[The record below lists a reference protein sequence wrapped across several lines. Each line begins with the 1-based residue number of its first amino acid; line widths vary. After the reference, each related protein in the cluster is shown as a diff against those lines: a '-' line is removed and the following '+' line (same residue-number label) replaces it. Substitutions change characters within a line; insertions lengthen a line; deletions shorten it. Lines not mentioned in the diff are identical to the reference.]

1 MKCANKKANNKKANN
16 KKEDMMNII
25 DKSAEE
31 LHLKIDMQ
39 CHLMTTILEQKLGEG
54 NLKEF
59 VLPSY
64 YYYKD
69 SRLKEAVKETIDV
82 LEQTRKAFKS
92 KRLEVLRK
100 KLMHVLI
107 ESK

>member
-1 MKCANKKANNKKANN
+1 MKYANNKKANN
-16 KKEDMMNII
+16 KKEVMINII

-39 CHLMTTILEQKLGEG
+39 CHLMTTILEQKLGDG

-64 YYYKD
+64 YYKEA
-69 SRLKEAVKETIDV
+69 RLKEAVKETIDV

>member
-1 MKCANKKANNKKANN
+1 MKCANKKDPT
-16 KKEDMMNII
+16 KEDMINII

-39 CHLMTTILEQKLGEG
+39 CHLMTAILEQKLGEG

-64 YYYKD
+64 YYKEA
-69 SRLKEAVKETIDV
+69 RLKEAVKETIDV
-82 LEQTRKAFKS
+82 LEESRKAFKS
-92 KRLEVLRK
+92 KTLEVLRK